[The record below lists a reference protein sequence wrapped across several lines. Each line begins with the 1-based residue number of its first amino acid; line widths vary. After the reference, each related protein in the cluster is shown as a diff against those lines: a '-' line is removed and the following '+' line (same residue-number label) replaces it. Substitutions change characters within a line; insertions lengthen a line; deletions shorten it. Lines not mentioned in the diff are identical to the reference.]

1 MENTKVFK
9 VWNNNRTEGRL
20 LGASKFQE
28 LKTKVITKFE
38 LGEETGNIRLVL
50 SDGCIIDDE
59 DVFLQLESNE
69 LYVLKADEVLNIPQ
83 ALSTAS
89 GGSEA
94 GMPSSKSEQLSE
106 LVKRLRSKQSKQRPS
121 KKQKST
127 SMTCHKVQLGWM
139 LHTGTKFTQVRT
151 SSGGGTR
158 IVEMADA
165 STYAEIKNRAIEIF
179 FPNGSNIKGKKED
192 FDHHLG
198 DFQGR
203 SIPQDGFTLQIYIN
217 SMKACNM
224 TVKPRLYLL
233 SKMKDEENE
242 DESWE
247 FAEEVDVNPPIS
259 ILNAPGVSTQNP
271 QSPANLPSPAVSTP
285 HQQESIQNDEENS
298 WDLPDLQSPVVLR
311 MPQVPTCT
319 ICTDRFCDTFF
330 VPCGHIACAV
340 CTAELEERGS
350 QCHICRESFTSTSK
364 LFY

>member
-1 MENTKVFK
+1 
-9 VWNNNRTEGRL
+9 
-20 LGASKFQE
+20 
-28 LKTKVITKFE
+28 
-38 LGEETGNIRLVL
+38 
-50 SDGCIIDDE
+50 
-59 DVFLQLESNE
+59 
-69 LYVLKADEVLNIPQ
+69 
-83 ALSTAS
+83 
-89 GGSEA
+89 
-94 GMPSSKSEQLSE
+94 
-106 LVKRLRSKQSKQRPS
+106 
-121 KKQKST
+121 
-127 SMTCHKVQLGWM
+127 
-139 LHTGTKFTQVRT
+139 
-151 SSGGGTR
+151 
-158 IVEMADA
+158 
-165 STYAEIKNRAIEIF
+165 
-179 FPNGSNIKGKKED
+179 
-192 FDHHLG
+192 
-198 DFQGR
+198 
-203 SIPQDGFTLQIYIN
+203 
-217 SMKACNM
+217 MKACDM

-271 QSPANLPSPAVSTP
+271 QSPANSPSPAVSTL